1 MNSKQVDAAIFV
13 GKKQQKKRK
22 IINQRGTVFPVKG
35 VLFCIKCNTML
46 HRDINAAKNIYH
58 LTFNYLNH
66 SPRPYWLQ
74 RTNDQQIEMTT
85 RNVPDLDQ
93 IGDRSDRSKI
103 AIGSIF

>member
-58 LTFNYLNH
+58 LTFNYLNDL
-66 SPRPYWLQ
+66 PRPYWLQ
-74 RTNDQQIEMTT
+74 RTNDQQIEMTSSSSSSSS
-85 RNVPDLDQ
+85 N
-93 IGDRSDRSKI
+93 SSE
-103 AIGSIF
+103 AE